1 VRRLAIVAG
10 ALLPACGAGAGGESA
25 MRQVADNAVIVFSTR
40 AGGRDREMGRDIIT
54 DIAGNIYA
62 VGSTFSPDFPVTPGA
77 YDTTHHSGRKA
88 SDGWL
93 MKLSPAGE
101 LRWSSY
107 LGGANYERIYAA
119 EIDPSGD
126 LVVAGRGG
134 EGLPVGA
141 RSAQATFGGGS
152 GSYGPQDGFVC
163 KFSGESSALKF
174 CTYFG
179 TEDNAIIRDIAVD
192 SAGDIFLAAG
202 AESGSFPAEWFAH
215 AFQPRRSG
223 GSDIV
228 VAKLSGDGS
237 KVLWATYLGG
247 SGDETGAPS
256 IRVGPEGTPYVLL
269 TTKSTDLP
277 TPHGFDSTL
286 GGTMDLYVARLSAD
300 GSRLLY
306 GTYLGGSGTEDIE
319 THGLAIDR
327 EGIACVA
334 GGTNSPDFPTTPG
347 AVRSASDRRPDDPG
361 DAFISRISPDGSRL
375 LASTYIGGS
384 GAEGGE
390 GFAIDS
396 AGNAYLTGGTNSPD
410 FPSASAPDGGS
421 DRDVFVVRLPPDL
434 GRMSFARRIGGSGN
448 DHGRGLA
455 VDREGNILVTGT
467 SQSSDWPVRNAL
479 QWRRLGADDAILL
492 KLRPAP

>member
-1 VRRLAIVAG
+1 MRRVAILAG
-10 ALLPACGAGAGGESA
+10 ALLPACIAGGGEST
-25 MRQVADNAVIVFSTR
+25 MRPVVDTSAIIFSTR
-40 AGGRDREMGRDIIT
+40 VGGHDREMGRDIIA
-54 DIAGNIYA
+54 DHDGNVYA
-62 VGSTFSPDFPVTPGA
+62 VGSTSSPDFPVTAGA
-77 YDTTHHSGRKA
+77 YDTTHHSGRKE

-93 MKLSPAGE
+93 MKLSPTGE

-107 LGGANYERIYAA
+107 LGGGQYDRIYAA
-119 EIDPSGD
+119 ELDPSGD

-134 EGLPVGA
+134 EGLPVNA
-141 RSAQATFGGGS
+141 RSAQQVFRGGS
-152 GSYGPQDGFVC
+152 GSSYGPQDGFVC
-163 KFSGESSALKF
+163 KFSGESSALRF

-179 TEDNAIIRDIAVD
+179 TDDNAIIRDVAVD
-192 SAGDIFLAAG
+192 SAGDIFIAAG
-202 AESGSFPAEWFAH
+202 AESGSFPEEWFAH
-215 AFQPRRSG
+215 AYQPRRNG
-223 GSDIV
+223 GADVV

-247 SGDETGAPS
+247 SRDETGAPS
-256 IRVGPEGTPYVLL
+256 IRVGPGGTPYVLL
-269 TTKSTDLP
+269 TTKSPDLP

-286 GGTMDLYVARLSAD
+286 GGAMDLYVARLSAD

-327 EGIACVA
+327 DGDAYVA

-347 AVRSASDRRPDDPG
+347 AVRTPSDRRPGDPG
-361 DAFISRISPDGSRL
+361 DAFISRISSDGSKL

-384 GAEGGE
+384 GTEGGE

-396 AGNAYLTGGTNSPD
+396 AGNAYLTGGTDSPD
-410 FPSASAPDGGS
+410 FPSATAPDGGT
-421 DRDVFVVRLPPDL
+421 DRDVFVVKLPPDL
-434 GRMSFARRIGGSGN
+434 SRMSFARRIGGRNN

-455 VDREGNILVTGT
+455 VDRAGNILVVGT
-467 SQSSDWPVRNAL
+467 SQSPDWPVRNPL

-492 KLRPAP
+492 KLRPTP